1 MLSLYLFNIHAEYLM
16 QNSRLDESLTGLR
29 ITSRNISNI
38 RYADNTTLRAESEEE
53 PLDEGERG
61 Q

>member
-1 MLSLYLFNIHAEYLM
+1 M

-29 ITSRNISNI
+29 ITSRNSSNI